1 VFSLE
6 GEQVKRASSYQDNP
20 EQRGIVDTACVIP
33 TGVDFF
39 TSKKSGRNK
48 NKEKRIKINK

>member
-6 GEQVKRASSYQDNP
+6 GEQVQRASSYQDNP

-33 TGVDFF
+33 TGVVFF
-39 TSKKSGRNK
+39 ISKKVEG
-48 NKEKRIKINK
+48 IKIKRKE